1 MRPIDIRWL
10 RAARLAGTTLL
21 AVGAFDVVLRGHSL
35 SRHEKGA
42 ILLVA
47 GAALLALH
55 VVFVRRNDPPAPDAL
70 VAAALAVPLLP
81 IGIAILA
88 YSPSAAT
95 GFSADIFGGYRDAA
109 SVGLIVAAAAYA
121 AAYLVTRHPRWVLVF
136 ALALGFGAEFR
147 SAAAPIPIIGVAPET
162 WTPAIILAAAAA
174 VAAVLATA
182 WRTPPGGER
191 LNLLVAA
198 AVLLTAASLSRAGA
212 GGSDAIRDL
221 FLTAI
226 VAAEL
231 GIAWWRTT
239 PAVATGVVVSGGM
252 LAASL
257 AQRSGWIGVAAA
269 LAGAALAGGAT
280 LWARRSAG
288 GGPTAE
294 PPAAAA

>member
-1 MRPIDIRWL
+1 MAPIDLRWL
-10 RAARLAGTTLL
+10 RAARLAGATLL
-21 AVGAFDVVLRGHSL
+21 AVGAFDVVLRGHRL
-35 SRHEKGA
+35 SRREEGA
-42 ILLVA
+42 ILVVA
-47 GAALLALH
+47 GAVLLALH
-55 VVFVRRNDPPAPDAL
+55 IVFVRRDDRATPDAL
-70 VAAALAVPLLP
+70 LAAALAVPLLP
-81 IGIAILA
+81 IGIAILT
-88 YSPSAAT
+88 YSPSAT
-95 GFSADIFGGYRDAA
+95 TDFNTDIFGAYRDAA

-136 ALALGFGAEFR
+136 ALALGFGAELR
-147 SAAAPIPIIGVAPET
+147 SAAAPIPIVGAAPET

-174 VAAVLATA
+174 VAAVLAIA
-182 WRTPPGGER
+182 WRSAHGGER

-198 AVLLTAASLSRAGA
+198 AVLLTVASLSRAGS
-212 GGSDAIRDL
+212 GGSDAARDL
-221 FLTAI
+221 FLSAV

-257 AQRSGWIGVAAA
+257 AQRSGWIGVVAA
-269 LAGAALAGGAT
+269 LAGATLAGGAT

-288 GGPTAE
+288 GGPAAE